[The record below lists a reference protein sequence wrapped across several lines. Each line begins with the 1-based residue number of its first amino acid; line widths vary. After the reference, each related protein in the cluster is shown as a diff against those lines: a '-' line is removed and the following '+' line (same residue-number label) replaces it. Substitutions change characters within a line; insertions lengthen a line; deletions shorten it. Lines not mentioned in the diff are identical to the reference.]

1 MIPSSKE
8 NKNLLELT
16 DIKKIPWDTI
26 LLFGGGFAIAAS
38 FKSSGLTDDIAFA
51 LNEFKDLDYFTAI
64 TMLASSMSFI
74 TELTSNMSSTELVLP
89 ILIPLAKSMGVDP
102 SLLMLPVTLAASC
115 AFMLPAA
122 TAPNSIVIATGKIDI
137 WTMVKTGFVLNLIA
151 VMVICLLSYILIP
164 LVLSH

>member
-1 MIPSSKE
+1 
-8 NKNLLELT
+8 
-16 DIKKIPWDTI
+16 
-26 LLFGGGFAIAAS
+26 
-38 FKSSGLTDDIAFA
+38 
-51 LNEFKDLDYFTAI
+51 
-64 TMLASSMSFI
+64 MLASSMSFI